1 MSVRCAVIRHA
12 PTQWNA
18 EKRLQGRTDIGLGP
32 EGRIVAASWSVPVE
46 WRNWRIVASPL
57 VRARETA
64 AILFPDRPAE
74 IEPALR
80 EMSFGDWEG
89 QRLADLREAPGSDA
103 ESRESLGLDFR
114 APGGESPREVQQR
127 LMPLLARLA
136 AEGRD
141 TVLVT
146 HKAVQRALY
155 ALATGWRMTERPPQ
169 KLKDGNAHLF
179 TLEGDG
185 RPTVLELNIVLG
197 ATRFGAS
204 HV

>member
-1 MSVRCAVIRHA
+1 MTVRCAILRHA

-18 EKRLQGRTDIGLGP
+18 EKRLQGRTDIGLGAQ
-32 EGRIVAASWSVPVE
+32 GRIVAASWQVPAE
-46 WRNWRIVASPL
+46 WHGWRVLTSPL

-64 AILFPDRPAE
+64 AILFPNVTAE

-89 QRLADLREAPGSDA
+89 QNLAALREMPGSDA
-103 ESRESLGLDFR
+103 ESREAMGLDFR
-114 APGGESPREVQQR
+114 APNGESPREVQQR

-136 AEGRD
+136 DEKRNA
-141 TVLVT
+141 VLVS

-155 ALATGWRMTERPPQ
+155 ALATGWQMLEKPPA
-169 KLKDGNAHLF
+169 KLKDGRAHLF
-179 TLEGDG
+179 GLDAGG
-185 RPTVLELNIVLG
+185 NPTVVALNIDLAGV
-197 ATRFGAS
+197 